1 MRSDKS
7 ENKGV
12 LRSCKLVEVIQVITI
27 DGEGTEKDPVHESTS
42 YFTLDGE
49 LIAKIAN
56 GCQQ

>member
-1 MRSDKS
+1 M

-12 LRSCKLVEVIQVITI
+12 LRSCKLVKVIQVIAI
-27 DGEGTEKDPVHESTS
+27 EGKGTEKDPIRESVS

-49 LIAKIAN
+49 LIAKLVN

>member
-1 MRSDKS
+1 M

-12 LRSCKLVEVIQVITI
+12 LRSCKLVKVIQVIAI
-27 DGEGTEKDPVHESTS
+27 EGKGTEKDPIRESVS